1 MKCLI
6 KTWARTALR
15 SQTFLMCWGRHNAAS
30 SNEGIKGMIAR
41 KFVHWLSLK
50 TKITSTRQRIST
62 MITVIILRVTML
74 TVWISKSIDDPGR
87 ELNSS
92 RAHWSKS
99 RKPCRTLTT
108 MIISLG
114 MCESIWLTLLPK
126 RLDPRLEMAGETSP
140 DKWAIKTI
148 RKAYFLTKTYH
159 STTSFRNKMKRI
171 DKEARNTSVPSNQSK
186 LLRSN
191 STGANLGS
199 TPLTRVIL
207 RSMSRPKTIKIMSQE
222 KTVFSWLNQEKQF
235 LRLQRRWSWC
245 FSDRVLNQRLSE
257 SLTAGSRDKNRCI
270 RSFRTQPWL
279 RLIRDTRVAS
289 SKLTSSSKTRRPCGH
304 RAINSNSI

>member
-1 MKCLI
+1 
-6 KTWARTALR
+6 
-15 SQTFLMCWGRHNAAS
+15 
-30 SNEGIKGMIAR
+30 
-41 KFVHWLSLK
+41 
-50 TKITSTRQRIST
+50 
-62 MITVIILRVTML
+62 
-74 TVWISKSIDDPGR
+74 
-87 ELNSS
+87 
-92 RAHWSKS
+92 
-99 RKPCRTLTT
+99 

-199 TPLTRVIL
+199 TPQPRVIL
-207 RSMSRPKTIKIMSQE
+207 RLMSRPKTIKIMSQE

-289 SKLTSSSKTRRPCGH
+289 SKPTSSLKTRRPCGH